1 MKLYTTLL
9 GIPKA
14 NSQVNM
20 IKYDN
25 ILGLYRQGQKTNS
38 NFRDV

>member
-9 GIPKA
+9 FILEA

-20 IKYDN
+20 IKYAN
-25 ILGLYRQGQKTNS
+25 IAGLHRQGQKTNS
-38 NFRDV
+38 NFRDA